1 MERRRGQLAGPP
13 ELKPLDVD
21 GVRTV
26 AIITVLWAV
35 AFVVLAFFRSQL
47 DEDGRG
53 WWLWTCLAG
62 VGLGLLGLEYC
73 RKRRDA
79 IARAELDAEAD
90 AGFDDAGD
98 WADGELAALAAE
110 ADQPDAGFDQPT
122 QNYSPDDQTPPA
134 APLPFDTPP
143 PPGRQGP
150 LGQPVPPHA
159 PPSPPGGHDT
169 DQHTRP
175 YSPAGRPPPGYVTG
189 DFPAVTGDFPPVSG
203 EFPRVTGEFPLVTGE
218 SAQGEPPAPHPP
230 SREPYPPS
238 EAPPRHQARPEQ
250 RPLAAPEPRPEP
262 PRQRDWPEPRPPR
275 MPPANP
281 AYPEAATPA
290 GYSPAPDHTR
300 RHPRDEELA
309 RRYREEQARAA
320 AGGYEP
326 PSYPQFL
333 EEAAHQREAGFP
345 RAGRHDTPAE
355 DPSWIDRPPVAERPS
370 QPAPPTPPRPAPAL
384 DSEFFSDEPA
394 SEPNHGADFL
404 LDDDEPDGGYR
415 GRRARQD

>member
-1 MERRRGQLAGPP
+1 MERRRGQLPGPP
-13 ELKPLDVD
+13 EIKPLDVD

-79 IARAELDAEAD
+79 IARAELEAEAD

-98 WADGELAALAAE
+98 WKDGELAALAAE
-110 ADQPDAGFDQPT
+110 ADPPDAGFDQPT
-122 QNYSPDDQTPPA
+122 QTYSPDDQTPPA

-150 LGQPVPPHA
+150 PGPPVPPPVL
-159 PPSPPGGHDT
+159 PPVPPAPPGGSDT

-203 EFPRVTGEFPLVTGE
+203 EFPRVTGEFPPVTGE
-218 SAQGEPPAPHPP
+218 SAPSPGRPGAPHLPG
-230 SREPYPPS
+230 REPQHPVGRGPQPP
-238 EAPPRHQARPEQ
+238 P
-250 RPLAAPEPRPEP
+250 
-262 PRQRDWPEPRPPR
+262 
-275 MPPANP
+275 MPPASAAFP
-281 AYPEAATPA
+281 DAATPA

-309 RRYREEQARAA
+309 RRFREEQARAA

-326 PSYPQFL
+326 PSYPEFL
-333 EEAAHQREAGFP
+333 EDAAHQREAGG
-345 RAGRHDTPAE
+345 AGRYDAPAE
-355 DPSWIDRPPVAERPS
+355 DPSWTDQPPS
-370 QPAPPTPPRPAPAL
+370 PPRPTPAF

-394 SEPNHGADFL
+394 SEPDHGADFL